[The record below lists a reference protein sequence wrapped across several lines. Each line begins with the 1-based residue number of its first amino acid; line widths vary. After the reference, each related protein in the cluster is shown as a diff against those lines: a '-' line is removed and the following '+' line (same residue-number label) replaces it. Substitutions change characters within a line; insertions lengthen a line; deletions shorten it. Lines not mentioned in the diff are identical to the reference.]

1 MVKWG
6 VFGPSNPS
14 KSQIPSFALNIL
26 NRSQTWWAWWAWWE
40 HVTTEQS
47 RFLERS
53 VLVGAFCLCSHSVG
67 GQLRFRF
74 PATRQNGHW
83 ETWWNVIVKP
93 SRHVVESWLL
103 LSFDLI
109 FLIWLFTSHNPM
121 TKLFTSSPT
130 VRSGNLQLVSL
141 LSLLMIPLVMCMV
154 HVTRRNYGEKTQ
166 LMDDLKS
173 FDLAAWHN
181 PNSQTVW
188 TFMTHLWL
196 FKRF

>member
-1 MVKWG
+1 
-6 VFGPSNPS
+6 
-14 KSQIPSFALNIL
+14 
-26 NRSQTWWAWWAWWE
+26 
-40 HVTTEQS
+40 
-47 RFLERS
+47 
-53 VLVGAFCLCSHSVG
+53 
-67 GQLRFRF
+67 
-74 PATRQNGHW
+74 
-83 ETWWNVIVKP
+83 
-93 SRHVVESWLL
+93 
-103 LSFDLI
+103 
-109 FLIWLFTSHNPM
+109 
-121 TKLFTSSPT
+121 
-130 VRSGNLQLVSL
+130 VRSGNLQLVSLLSL